1 MSGCI
6 LVVEDNE
13 KNRVLVRDVL
23 AYYGY
28 KIIEAKD
35 GSEAIA
41 LAREHVPD
49 LIIMDIQMPVMDGLT
64 AARLLRD
71 DPRTCNIRMI
81 ALTSFAMKG
90 DREKILG
97 AGFLDYVAKP
107 VDTRAL
113 PKIVAQCLQK

>member
-1 MSGCI
+1 MPGCI

-13 KNRVLVRDVL
+13 KNRILVRDVL

-28 KIIEAKD
+28 EIVEAKD
-35 GSEAIA
+35 GSEAISM
-41 LAREHVPD
+41 ARERMPD

-64 AARLLRD
+64 AAKAIQE

-90 DREKILG
+90 DREKILS
-97 AGFLDYVAKP
+97 AGFLDYIAKP

-113 PKIVAQCLQK
+113 PKIVARYLQK